1 MTNVVPYG
9 YPLSGTGMPKKWHTD
24 GTRPRRSLFRPIA
37 KGFLNILGTTPD
49 RTQNIPPRPLLARQT
64 NPLPGPMRCPPHAS
78 PTPLPCPKTPP
89 SLSSRTLRRAGNQAQ
104 TIPFPRNTS
113 PAASPQSPELPC
125 KALHPTPGWGAVV
138 AAQAT
143 PLLPGVP
150 MPSRTPRPQVR
161 GAEPIFWAFGG
172 GLILDRRQGGPV
184 P

>member
-1 MTNVVPYG
+1 MVPYG

-89 SLSSRTLRRAGNQAQ
+89 SLSSRTIRRAGNQAQ
-104 TIPFPRNTS
+104 TIPFPRNTN
-113 PAASPQSPELPC
+113 PAASPQSPELP
-125 KALHPTPGWGAVV
+125 ALQSPTPHAGMGGSCCCTGHPPTSRSANAIAHS
-138 AAQAT
+138 AA
-143 PLLPGVP
+143 PGQ
-150 MPSRTPRPQVR
+150 RRRAHILGLRGRPHS
-161 GAEPIFWAFGG
+161 
-172 GLILDRRQGGPV
+172 
-184 P
+184 